1 MNFTKIS
8 FVLGLIFLVNFPKG
22 YTQISIVCFYNCENF
37 YDTVDQ
43 QNVIDEDFL
52 PTSERGYT
60 QSIYNAKTKNIATV
74 IYKMGLLANSNGI
87 SLMGLAEIENKMV
100 LTKLMNEPIIKKY
113 HYKYIHFDS
122 KDPRGVDVA
131 LIYNPV
137 HFIPYQYKPINLTN
151 DKYFTKYATRDIL
164 FVKGLLENE
173 WVYIFVNH
181 WPSRRGGLT
190 SSQNKRIWA
199 STVCKKIMDSIV
211 KENAAAKFIL
221 MGDFNDNPTNKS
233 LKMLHMMNPFLTL
246 FKKGYGSLAFNDN
259 WNLFDQILLS
269 PNWMK
274 SIKDNEEKFSLTNY
288 KPVIYKNFTM
298 IEKNGK
304 YKGYPKRTYNGIEYN
319 GGYSDHFPVALIFTL
334 KKDTNS
340 P

>member
-1 MNFTKIS
+1 
-8 FVLGLIFLVNFPKG
+8 
-22 YTQISIVCFYNCENF
+22 
-37 YDTVDQ
+37 
-43 QNVIDEDFL
+43 
-52 PTSERGYT
+52 
-60 QSIYNAKTKNIATV
+60 
-74 IYKMGLLANSNGI
+74 
-87 SLMGLAEIENKMV
+87 
-100 LTKLMNEPIIKKY
+100 
-113 HYKYIHFDS
+113 
-122 KDPRGVDVA
+122 
-131 LIYNPV
+131 
-137 HFIPYQYKPINLTN
+137 
-151 DKYFTKYATRDIL
+151 
-164 FVKGLLENE
+164 
-173 WVYIFVNH
+173 
-181 WPSRRGGLT
+181 
-190 SSQNKRIWA
+190 
-199 STVCKKIMDSIV
+199 
-211 KENAAAKFIL
+211 
-221 MGDFNDNPTNKS
+221 
-233 LKMLHMMNPFLTL
+233 MLHMMNPFLTL